1 MYDYIY
7 IYILC
12 KLTCLLFLHFFLI
25 IKYLH
30 VHVIY
35 YLSVISVE
43 NLQLDIIDKRFG

>member
-1 MYDYIY
+1 MYDY

-30 VHVIY
+30 VIY

-43 NLQLDIIDKRFG
+43 NLQLDIIDKRFGQGS